1 MQCSLHEVNGT
12 YSLIQ
17 HRKRLTVGVK
27 NHLPSRR
34 RTSESEIESDM
45 TFVVLSRESVYQV
58 ITTESVSAAINGA
71 LEAIVTDWFNPF
83 VRYRSPL

>member
-1 MQCSLHEVNGT
+1 
-12 YSLIQ
+12 
-17 HRKRLTVGVK
+17 
-27 NHLPSRR
+27 
-34 RTSESEIESDM
+34 M

-83 VRYRSPL
+83 VRYISAL